1 MMKSGKIVLAV
12 KDEYKLKHDRAV
24 EVADNNL
31 ARAMENDDFRRITKE
46 LSSLNFDVV
55 LKQARKQ
62 DASDELQKIKL
73 LEKERAATL
82 KRMGMRESDFLPKF
96 DCETC
101 NDTGVLSGK
110 FCDCFKKRYYETL
123 CDFLGIGQI
132 RSLSFSDVDFSKIKD
147 AKQRKKLESNY
158 KLFKKYCDKYPSV
171 KYKNALIM
179 GGTGVG
185 KSYLMYAV
193 ANEFMKNGFSVLY
206 VSAIKLNSLMLS
218 YHTSFVSE
226 RDVYLADVIDCDLLI
241 IDDLGS
247 EQKIKN
253 VTDEYLL
260 KILDER
266 EKADKPV
273 FVTTNLNE
281 EQLKNSYNERVFS
294 RLFNV
299 NKTIISNIDGND
311 LRLF

>member
-1 MMKSGKIVLAV
+1 MKSGKIVLAV

-62 DASDELQKIKL
+62 DASDELQKIKH

-123 CDFLGIGQI
+123 CDYLGIGQI
-132 RSLSFSDVDFSKIKD
+132 RNVAFSDVDFSKVKD

>member
-62 DASDELQKIKL
+62 DASDELQKIKH

-132 RSLSFSDVDFSKIKD
+132 RKVTFSDVDFSKIKD

>member
-31 ARAMENDDFRRITKE
+31 AHAMENDDFRRITKE

-55 LKQARKQ
+55 LKQAKKQ
-62 DASDELQKIKL
+62 DASDELQKIKH

-82 KRMGMRESDFLPKF
+82 KRMGMRESDFLPHF

-110 FCDCFKKRYYETL
+110 FCDCFKKRYYEIL
-123 CDFLGIGQI
+123 CDYLGIGQI
-132 RSLSFSDVDFSKIKD
+132 RNVTFSDVDFSKIKD
-147 AKQRKKLESNY
+147 TKQRKKLESNY

>member
-31 ARAMENDDFRRITKE
+31 ARTMENDDFRRITKE

-55 LKQARKQ
+55 LKQAKKQ

-73 LEKERAATL
+73 LKKERAETL

-123 CDFLGIGQI
+123 CDYLGIGQI

>member
-55 LKQARKQ
+55 LKQAKKQ

-73 LEKERAATL
+73 LAKERAATL

-110 FCDCFKKRYYETL
+110 FCDCFKKRYYEIL

-132 RSLSFSDVDFSKIKD
+132 LNVTFSDVDFSKIKD

>member
-31 ARAMENDDFRRITKE
+31 ARAMENDDFRHITKE

-55 LKQARKQ
+55 LKQAKKQ
-62 DASDELQKIKL
+62 DASDELQKIKN

-132 RSLSFSDVDFSKIKD
+132 RSLSFSDVDFSKVKD

-226 RDVYLADVIDCDLLI
+226 RDVYLADIIDCDMLI

>member
-55 LKQARKQ
+55 LKQAKKQ

>member
-55 LKQARKQ
+55 LKQAKKQ

-82 KRMGMRESDFLPKF
+82 KSMGMRESDFLPKF

-110 FCDCFKKRYYETL
+110 FCDCFKKRYYEIL

-132 RSLSFSDVDFSKIKD
+132 RNVTFSDVDFSKIKD
-147 AKQRKKLESNY
+147 TKQRKKLESNH

>member
-82 KRMGMRESDFLPKF
+82 KHMGMRESDFLPKF

-132 RSLSFSDVDFSKIKD
+132 RNVTFSDVDFSKIKD
-147 AKQRKKLESNY
+147 TKQRKKLESNH

>member
-62 DASDELQKIKL
+62 DASDELQKIKH

-110 FCDCFKKRYYETL
+110 FCDCFKKRYYEIL
-123 CDFLGIGQI
+123 CDYLGIGQI
-132 RSLSFSDVDFSKIKD
+132 RNVTFSDVDFSKIKD
-147 AKQRKKLESNY
+147 TKQRKKLESNY

>member
-55 LKQARKQ
+55 LKHAKKQ
-62 DASDELQKIKL
+62 DASDELQKIKH

-82 KRMGMRESDFLPKF
+82 KRMGMRESDFLPHF

-110 FCDCFKKRYYETL
+110 FCDCFKKRYYEIL
-123 CDFLGIGQI
+123 CDYLGIGQI
-132 RSLSFSDVDFSKIKD
+132 RNVTFSDADFSKVKD

>member
-55 LKQARKQ
+55 LKQTKKQ

-82 KRMGMRESDFLPKF
+82 KRMGMRESDFLPHF

-123 CDFLGIGQI
+123 CDYLGIGQI
-132 RSLSFSDVDFSKIKD
+132 RSLSFSDVDFSKVKD

>member
-31 ARAMENDDFRRITKE
+31 ARAMENDDFRRVTKE

-132 RSLSFSDVDFSKIKD
+132 RNVTFSDVDFSKIKD
-147 AKQRKKLESNY
+147 TKQRKKLESNH

>member
-31 ARAMENDDFRRITKE
+31 AHAMENDDFRRITKE

-82 KRMGMRESDFLPKF
+82 KRMGMLESDFLPKF

-110 FCDCFKKRYYETL
+110 FCDCFKKRYYEIL
-123 CDFLGIGQI
+123 CDYLGIGQI
-132 RSLSFSDVDFSKIKD
+132 RNVTFSDVDFSKIKD
-147 AKQRKKLESNY
+147 TKQRKKLESNY

>member
-132 RSLSFSDVDFSKIKD
+132 RSLSFSDVDFSKVKD

>member
-132 RSLSFSDVDFSKIKD
+132 RNVTFSDVDFSKIKD
-147 AKQRKKLESNY
+147 TKQRKKLESNH

>member
-55 LKQARKQ
+55 LKQAKKQ

-82 KRMGMRESDFLPKF
+82 KRMGMRESDFLPHF

-132 RSLSFSDVDFSKIKD
+132 RSLSFSDVDFLKVKD

>member
-46 LSSLNFDVV
+46 LSSLNLDVV

-62 DASDELQKIKL
+62 DASDELQKIKH

-123 CDFLGIGQI
+123 CDYLGIGQI
-132 RSLSFSDVDFSKIKD
+132 RNVAFSDVDFSKVKD

>member
-55 LKQARKQ
+55 LKQAKKQ
-62 DASDELQKIKL
+62 DASEELYKIKH

-82 KRMGMRESDFLPKF
+82 KSMGMRESDFLPHF
-96 DCETC
+96 DCDTC

>member
-31 ARAMENDDFRRITKE
+31 ARAMENDDFRRVTKE

-55 LKQARKQ
+55 LKQAKKQ
-62 DASDELQKIKL
+62 DASDELQKIKIL
-73 LEKERAATL
+73 AKERAATL
-82 KRMGMRESDFLPKF
+82 KRLGMRESDFLPKF

-132 RSLSFSDVDFSKIKD
+132 RNVMFSDVDFSKIKD

-171 KYKNALIM
+171 KYKNALIRTFQR
-179 GGTGVG
+179 GT
-185 KSYLMYAV
+185 
-193 ANEFMKNGFSVLY
+193 
-206 VSAIKLNSLMLS
+206 
-218 YHTSFVSE
+218 T
-226 RDVYLADVIDCDLLI
+226 LI
-241 IDDLGS
+241 RIF
-247 EQKIKN
+247 IR
-253 VTDEYLL
+253 TF
-260 KILDER
+260 IL
-266 EKADKPV
+266 
-273 FVTTNLNE
+273 T
-281 EQLKNSYNERVFS
+281 
-294 RLFNV
+294 RL
-299 NKTIISNIDGND
+299 TIT
-311 LRLF
+311 LFK

>member
-1 MMKSGKIVLAV
+1 M
-12 KDEYKLKHDRAV
+12 
-24 EVADNNL
+24 
-31 ARAMENDDFRRITKE
+31 
-46 LSSLNFDVV
+46 NFDVV
-55 LKQARKQ
+55 LKQAKKQ
-62 DASDELQKIKL
+62 DASDELQKTKL
-73 LEKERAATL
+73 LAKERAATL
-82 KRMGMRESDFLPKF
+82 KSMGMRESDFLPKF

-132 RSLSFSDVDFSKIKD
+132 RNVTFSDVDFSKIKD

>member
-55 LKQARKQ
+55 LKHAKKQ

-110 FCDCFKKRYYETL
+110 FCDCFKKRYYEIL
-123 CDFLGIGQI
+123 CDYLGIGQI
-132 RSLSFSDVDFSKIKD
+132 RNVTFSDVDFSKVKD

>member
-62 DASDELQKIKL
+62 DASDELQKIKH

-123 CDFLGIGQI
+123 CDYLGIGQI
-132 RSLSFSDVDFSKIKD
+132 RNVAFSDVDFSKVKD

>member
-1 MMKSGKIVLAV
+1 
-12 KDEYKLKHDRAV
+12 
-24 EVADNNL
+24 
-31 ARAMENDDFRRITKE
+31 MENDDFRRITKE

-62 DASDELQKIKL
+62 DASDELQKIKH

-123 CDFLGIGQI
+123 CDYLGIGQI
-132 RSLSFSDVDFSKIKD
+132 RNVAFSDVDFSKVKD

>member
-55 LKQARKQ
+55 LKQAKKQ
-62 DASDELQKIKL
+62 DASDELQKIKH

-110 FCDCFKKRYYETL
+110 FCDFFKKRYYEIL
-123 CDFLGIGQI
+123 CDYLGIGQI
-132 RSLSFSDVDFSKIKD
+132 RNVTFSDVDFSKIKD
-147 AKQRKKLESNY
+147 TKQRKKLESNY

>member
-1 MMKSGKIVLAV
+1 MKSGKIVLAV

-55 LKQARKQ
+55 LKQAKKQ

-82 KRMGMRESDFLPKF
+82 KRMGMRESDFLPHF

-132 RSLSFSDVDFSKIKD
+132 RSLSFSDVDFSKVKD

>member
-31 ARAMENDDFRRITKE
+31 AHAMENDDFRRITKE

-82 KRMGMRESDFLPKF
+82 KRMGMLESDFLPKF

-110 FCDCFKKRYYETL
+110 FCDCFKKRYYEIL
-123 CDFLGIGQI
+123 CDYLGIGQI
-132 RSLSFSDVDFSKIKD
+132 RNVTFSDVDFSKIKD
-147 AKQRKKLESNY
+147 TKQRKKLESNY

-171 KYKNALIM
+171 KYKNAIIM

>member
-55 LKQARKQ
+55 LKQAKKQ

-123 CDFLGIGQI
+123 CAFLGIGQI
-132 RSLSFSDVDFSKIKD
+132 RNVTFSDVDFSKIKD
-147 AKQRKKLESNY
+147 TKQRKKLESNH

>member
-1 MMKSGKIVLAV
+1 M
-12 KDEYKLKHDRAV
+12 
-24 EVADNNL
+24 DN
-31 ARAMENDDFRRITKE
+31 
-46 LSSLNFDVV
+46 
-55 LKQARKQ
+55 
-62 DASDELQKIKL
+62 
-73 LEKERAATL
+73 
-82 KRMGMRESDFLPKF
+82 
-96 DCETC
+96 
-101 NDTGVLSGK
+101 
-110 FCDCFKKRYYETL
+110 
-123 CDFLGIGQI
+123 
-132 RSLSFSDVDFSKIKD
+132 SKIKD

-206 VSAIKLNSLMLS
+206 VSAIKLNFLMLS

>member
-73 LEKERAATL
+73 LAKERAATL
-82 KRMGMRESDFLPKF
+82 KSMGMRESDFLPKF

-132 RSLSFSDVDFSKIKD
+132 RNVMFSDVDFSKIKD
-147 AKQRKKLESNY
+147 AKQRTKLESNY

>member
-31 ARAMENDDFRRITKE
+31 AHAMENDDFRRITKE

-55 LKQARKQ
+55 LKQAGKQ

-132 RSLSFSDVDFSKIKD
+132 RNVTFSDVDFSKIKD
-147 AKQRKKLESNY
+147 TKQRKKLESNH

>member
-55 LKQARKQ
+55 LKQAKKQ

-132 RSLSFSDVDFSKIKD
+132 RSLSFSDVDFSKVKD
-147 AKQRKKLESNY
+147 AKQRKTLESNY

>member
-55 LKQARKQ
+55 LKQAKKQ
-62 DASDELQKIKL
+62 DASEELQKIKL

-82 KRMGMRESDFLPKF
+82 KRMGMRASDFLPNF

-123 CDFLGIGQI
+123 CDYLGIGQI
-132 RSLSFSDVDFSKIKD
+132 RYVTFSDVDFSKVKD

-247 EQKIKN
+247 EQKIKK

-273 FVTTNLNE
+273 FVTTNLND

>member
-31 ARAMENDDFRRITKE
+31 AHAMENDDFRRITKE

-110 FCDCFKKRYYETL
+110 FCDCFKKRYYEIL
-123 CDFLGIGQI
+123 CDYLGIGQI
-132 RSLSFSDVDFSKIKD
+132 RNVTFSDVDFSKIKD
-147 AKQRKKLESNY
+147 TKQRKKLESNY